1 MFVGKAR
8 SLPLSGAPEAC
19 KSFIGLM
26 SRSRKRPLII
36 LLILKPA
43 MTFTEIITN
52 FLSSFLRGVRNC
64 KRGVHVLG
72 YAFAAKEP
80 LY

>member
-1 MFVGKAR
+1 
-8 SLPLSGAPEAC
+8 
-19 KSFIGLM
+19 M

-43 MTFTEIITN
+43 MTFTEIIKN
-52 FLSSFLRGVRNC
+52 FLSSLLRGERYC
-64 KRGVHVLG
+64 ERGVHVLS